1 MFAGLQTPPGPLH
14 SWQDP
19 PDAEKVPCENLF
31 CTHASKPDL
40 RSHNSL
46 LYVRV
51 RTGHKRSVGVICL
64 LLPMETSPGW
74 RGAAAGPAAPRNPGP
89 GTTFVRRLP
98 ILLQVTCAVGLE
110 VPVHPCGLQLPP
122 ALSYVVSGFF
132 HRLLAPLTSGNFGLT
147 SQHRGS
153 SLP

>member
-1 MFAGLQTPPGPLH
+1 M
-14 SWQDP
+14 
-19 PDAEKVPCENLF
+19 
-31 CTHASKPDL
+31 
-40 RSHNSL
+40 
-46 LYVRV
+46 
-51 RTGHKRSVGVICL
+51 
-64 LLPMETSPGW
+64 
-74 RGAAAGPAAPRNPGP
+74 NPGP

-132 HRLLAPLTSGNFGLT
+132 PRLLTPLTSGNFGLT